1 MQEWQKKVG
10 EHFNRMG
17 STIESLERVR
27 RETDEVRPEVV
38 LTHGELNVLTRAR
51 DQELPCPRC
60 GLPLLGEFIVI
71 PLADGDH
78 YAGVRLSCS
87 CGFVEY

>member
-1 MQEWQKKVG
+1 MEEWQKRVG

-17 STIESLERVR
+17 STIGSLEHER
-27 RETDEVRPEVV
+27 RETVEVRPEVV
-38 LTHGELNVLTRAR
+38 LTRGELRILTQSR

-60 GLPLLGEFIVI
+60 GLPLLGEFIYF
-71 PLADGDH
+71 PLEDDDY

-87 CGFVEY
+87 CGFVEH

>member
-1 MQEWQKKVG
+1 MESRQKA
-10 EHFNRMG
+10 F
-17 STIESLERVR
+17 TLE
-27 RETDEVRPEVV
+27 PEVV

-60 GLPLLGEFIVI
+60 GLPLLGEFIYI
-71 PLADGDH
+71 PLEDDDY

>member
-1 MQEWQKKVG
+1 MESRQKA
-10 EHFNRMG
+10 F
-17 STIESLERVR
+17 TLE
-27 RETDEVRPEVV
+27 PEVV
-38 LTHGELNVLTRAR
+38 LTHAELEVLTKAR

-60 GLPLLGEFIVI
+60 GLPLLGEFIYF
-71 PLADGDH
+71 PLEDDDH

>member
-1 MQEWQKKVG
+1 MESRQKAVTLK
-10 EHFNRMG
+10 
-17 STIESLERVR
+17 
-27 RETDEVRPEVV
+27 PEDV
-38 LTHGELNVLTRAR
+38 LTHGELRILTQAR

-60 GLPLLGEFIVI
+60 GLPLLGEFTYF
-71 PLADGDH
+71 PLEDGDH

>member
-1 MQEWQKKVG
+1 MEEWWKEVG
-10 EHFNRMG
+10 EHSNRMG
-17 STIESLERVR
+17 STIGSLEHAR
-27 RETDEVRPEVV
+27 REIVEVRPEVV
-38 LTHGELNVLTRAR
+38 LTHGELRILTQAR

-60 GLPLLGEFIVI
+60 GLPLLGEFIYI
-71 PLADGDH
+71 PLEDDDH

>member
-1 MQEWQKKVG
+1 MESRQKAV
-10 EHFNRMG
+10 
-17 STIESLERVR
+17 TLE
-27 RETDEVRPEVV
+27 PEGV
-38 LTHGELNVLTRAR
+38 LTHGELRILRQSRN
-51 DQELPCPRC
+51 QELPCPRC
-60 GLPLLGEFIVI
+60 GLPLLGEFIYI